1 MSACCLS
8 WPRIPIRRSKHSARN
23 LFHEYFRILLG
34 SKGSFRPEVACQA
47 TWTIHI
53 AGGIQFDSLP
63 TSQPDPVQ
71 GAILTV
77 QLPNPMNVQ
86 GSDAQ
91 IAMYADTTLHNLY
104 IYKVAGPTPPE

>member
-1 MSACCLS
+1 MKKRMRKTSTKKSSIRSLS
-8 WPRIPIRRSKHSARN
+8 
-23 LFHEYFRILLG
+23 G
-34 SKGSFRPEVACQA
+34 KGSFRPEVACLA

-63 TSQPDPVQ
+63 TAQPDAVQ
-71 GAILTV
+71 GATLTV
-77 QLPNPMNVQ
+77 LLPNPKNLQ

-91 IAMYADTTLHNLY
+91 IAMLADTSVHKLY